1 MTGTWLKWQQFYREL
16 NSKSENLQPCKLSH
30 LMGKLTLGQGLV
42 NIRINVI
49 YESGI
54 RIPLVIE
61 PSIIV
66 LEVCKLC

>member
-1 MTGTWLKWQQFYREL
+1 MTGTWLKWQQFFREL
-16 NSKSENLQPCKLSH
+16 NSKSENLQSCKLSH

-54 RIPLVIE
+54 RITLVIE
-61 PSIIV
+61 PFIIV